1 MHGLLV
7 SISIRALSERWLIV
21 SISIL
26 YWDGSV
32 ETLNVVSKLK
42 TVLLLGVYSVYSALK
57 IDLTLVRGREV
68 PKMGCLGLS
77 ARCLGGGPGT
87 PPAYDPED

>member
-21 SISIL
+21 SIL

-32 ETLNVVSKLK
+32 ETLNVVTKLK

-57 IDLTLVRGREV
+57 IDLKCTFEV
-68 PKMGCLGLS
+68 
-77 ARCLGGGPGT
+77 
-87 PPAYDPED
+87 